1 MAHKERASSKE
12 TAKKVKDLLDSEGI
26 KSSEDFLEE
35 LIKSSEKYNL
45 GILPEIEAFKNVLKC
60 CQYWKEYCRN
70 EEEYSKLVCSG
81 CISMARIRA
90 SVISTISE
98 NKSFIGKACVLSS
111 KQLPECVTT
120 VAGVRKA
127 IIYDGLSTLERP
139 I

>member
-12 TAKKVKDLLDSEGI
+12 TAKKVKDYLESEGI
-26 KSSEDFLEE
+26 KSSENFLEE
-35 LIKSSEKYNL
+35 LVKSSEKYNL

-120 VAGVRKA
+120 VAGGRKA
-127 IIYDGLSTLERP
+127 IIYEGLSTLERP